1 MEEFNR
7 ACERRKQDFFL
18 PRIMFYFCEAPIPVP
33 MATEIQQLTEVVK
46 FRSQLA
52 SQGLTVSHRSPAEF
66 GDHVRGGL
74 LRAIRDILIETV
86 AAPKP
91 AMLTGGPS
99 SALTR
104 PAGKERPVS

>member
-1 MEEFNR
+1 M
-7 ACERRKQDFFL
+7 
-18 PRIMFYFCEAPIPVP
+18 PT
-33 MATEIQQLTEVVK
+33 ATEIPQLTEVVK
-46 FRSQLA
+46 VRSQLA
-52 SQGLTVSHRSPAEF
+52 SQGLTVSHPSLAEF

-74 LRAIRDILIETV
+74 LRAIPDILMETV

-99 SALTR
+99 SAVTR

>member
-1 MEEFNR
+1 
-7 ACERRKQDFFL
+7 
-18 PRIMFYFCEAPIPVP
+18 VP
-33 MATEIQQLTEVVK
+33 TATEMPQLTEVVK
-46 FRSQLA
+46 VRSQLA
-52 SQGLTVSHRSPAEF
+52 SRGLTVSHPSPAEF

-74 LRAIRDILIETV
+74 FRAIPDTLMETV